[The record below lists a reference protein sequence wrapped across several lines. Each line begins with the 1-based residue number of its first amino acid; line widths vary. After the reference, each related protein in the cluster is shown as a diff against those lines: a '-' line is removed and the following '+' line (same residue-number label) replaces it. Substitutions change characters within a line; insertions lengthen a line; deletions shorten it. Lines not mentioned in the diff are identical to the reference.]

1 MQKGGIMSNISNNDD
16 KVKLSVYLRPE
27 TNEKLQSYYKP
38 LGFRSKSDLIDD
50 AINFYCGYL
59 TADDCKDYY
68 PAVITS
74 AVKANLESLENRM
87 ARILFKYTVE
97 LTMLMNI
104 IAATYNV
111 DQGTLD
117 KLRAKCVNEVKRLNG
132 RINFEDVVR
141 YQRYED

>member
-1 MQKGGIMSNISNNDD
+1 MSDISNTED
-16 KVKLSVYLRPE
+16 KVKLSVYVRPE
-27 TNEKLQSYYKP
+27 TADKLKSYYKS

-59 TADDCKDYY
+59 TADDCSEYY
-68 PAVITS
+68 PAVIKS

-97 LTMLMNI
+97 LTMMMNI

-111 DQGTLD
+111 DAETLG
-117 KLRAKCVNEVKRLNG
+117 KLRAKCVSEVKRLNG

-141 YQRYED
+141 YQRYEDEV